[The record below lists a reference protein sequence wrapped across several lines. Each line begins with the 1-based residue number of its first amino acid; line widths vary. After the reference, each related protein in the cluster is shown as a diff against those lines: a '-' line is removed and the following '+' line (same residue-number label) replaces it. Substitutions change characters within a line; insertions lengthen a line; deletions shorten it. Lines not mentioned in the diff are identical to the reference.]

1 MEKVYK
7 NYDSIDEV
15 SSSQQFIKNY
25 RLFILNIPVPKV
37 YKIHCRSFYVVMVR
51 RNQMRLS
58 LQLNF
63 ILTNNQRRKK
73 DFQRH
78 KNIMSATIQIT
89 ELSNE
94 KTVEPRK
101 KSVIFDSELA
111 SPLRCNL
118 LFLKKGSWKDAMI

>member
-1 MEKVYK
+1 
-7 NYDSIDEV
+7 
-15 SSSQQFIKNY
+15 
-25 RLFILNIPVPKV
+25 
-37 YKIHCRSFYVVMVR
+37 
-51 RNQMRLS
+51 MRLS

-78 KNIMSATIQIT
+78 KNIVSATIQIT

-118 LFLKKGSWKDAMI
+118 LFPKKDSWKDAMI

>member
-1 MEKVYK
+1 
-7 NYDSIDEV
+7 
-15 SSSQQFIKNY
+15 
-25 RLFILNIPVPKV
+25 
-37 YKIHCRSFYVVMVR
+37 
-51 RNQMRLS
+51 MRLS

-63 ILTNNQRRKK
+63 ILTNNQKRKK

-78 KNIMSATIQIT
+78 KNIVSAIQIT

-118 LFLKKGSWKDAMI
+118 LFPKKGSWKDAMI